1 LQQTASF
8 GCRLQKKGQKMN
20 NKLQIPAARREGL
33 VVRKL
38 NDDVLI
44 YDTKTNHAHSL
55 NQNAALIWEHCD
67 GKRTLGDLSNM
78 LQGNVPGKER
88 EQLTWIAIDQLQ
100 RSGLLL
106 GQVASPE
113 SVKGMTRRQLIKAA
127 GIAALIAV
135 PVVSTIVAP
144 KAAQASTCL
153 ASGQGCSSSAECC
166 SGLCSA
172 NVCV

>member
-1 LQQTASF
+1 
-8 GCRLQKKGQKMN
+8 MN

-38 NDDVLI
+38 IDDVLI

-67 GKRTLGDLSNM
+67 GKRTLGDLSAI
-78 LQGNVPGKER
+78 LQSNTTAEIPSKER

-106 GQVASPE
+106 GEVASPQ
-113 SVKGMTRRQLIKAA
+113 SIKGMTRRQLIKAA

-144 KAAQASTCL
+144 TAAQAATCL
-153 ASGQGCSSSAECC
+153 ASGQGCTSSAECC
-166 SGLCSA
+166 SGLCSGL
-172 NVCV
+172 VCA